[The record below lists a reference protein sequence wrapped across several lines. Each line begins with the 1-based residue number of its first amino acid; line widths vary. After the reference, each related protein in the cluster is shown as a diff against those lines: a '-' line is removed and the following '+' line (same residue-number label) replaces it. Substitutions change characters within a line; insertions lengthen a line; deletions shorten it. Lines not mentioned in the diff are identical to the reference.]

1 MTGTEE
7 RAPRWRRGV
16 PVLPVVAAL
25 VAGVAVYVPAL
36 RSGFVTDD
44 YVYLYSVKSL
54 SFWHYLRV
62 SLVPNAHDSTL
73 VLPQQFW
80 RPLYFLSFQPMER
93 LFGGHALLY
102 HLVNLC
108 IHLVTIVLV
117 WLLAQKLTGSWQAS
131 GVAAAIFAV
140 HPAGVASIAWVSS
153 VNSVALPL
161 GLAAWLLFVIAVER
175 APAEPVR
182 WRLIAWSILLVALG
196 LLMRETALVAVAGL
210 GLWYVFVPA
219 RGRLREPRTYLALA
233 PYVAVVLV
241 FGLLRTSFL
250 TVSPEG
256 SAPIRFGSQIPGQ
269 IWYYWKLA
277 LFPVHG
283 SAEWASALR
292 TAGAFVVL
300 GVLAGAVLLR
310 RWLVVALLLAF
321 LVSVVPYATLSLDVS
336 ERYFYFPAALF
347 ALACGAVVAELQAA
361 AVPRRGPG
369 VLSAGLMAA
378 IVVVLTVGGY
388 VANGRVQTWV
398 VTNPDLSDRWL
409 AQLQEQYP
417 TLPKGGT
424 LYVTNTPLLFDLF
437 HGVVLQPM
445 VHSYYPD
452 VGRVVDFGP
461 FSARQPVLGPD
472 DREFAFD
479 SLK

>member
-80 RPLYFLSFQPMER
+80 RPLYFVSFQPMER
-93 LFGGHALLY
+93 LFGGHAVLY

-117 WLLAQKLTGSWQAS
+117 WLLAEKLTGSWQAS

-283 SAEWASALR
+283 SAAWASALR

-310 RWLVVALLLAF
+310 RWLVVALLFAF

-347 ALACGAVVAELQAA
+347 ALACG
-361 AVPRRGPG
+361 
-369 VLSAGLMAA
+369 
-378 IVVVLTVGGY
+378 
-388 VANGRVQTWV
+388 
-398 VTNPDLSDRWL
+398 
-409 AQLQEQYP
+409 
-417 TLPKGGT
+417 
-424 LYVTNTPLLFDLF
+424 
-437 HGVVLQPM
+437 
-445 VHSYYPD
+445 
-452 VGRVVDFGP
+452 
-461 FSARQPVLGPD
+461 
-472 DREFAFD
+472 
-479 SLK
+479 